1 MPLRL
6 KQDHETRFGPVDY
19 EVYSPGRINL
29 IGEHTDYN
37 GGLVLPAAIDKG
49 IHFYFSFPAGFRQFE
64 LYSENLND
72 RQTFSRETGPL
83 PAENWAK
90 YLQALIELLKKE
102 EKIEVPGFQV
112 SLSGNIPAGGGL
124 SSSAALSAGFL
135 TAINHHLS
143 TGWTAQKMARLAQ
156 YTEHQIGARVGIMDP
171 YAILA
176 GKPGYFVLIDCY
188 KNEHRLIQAHF
199 EDYVLLLAD
208 TGITHDLADSEYN
221 QRRAAC
227 EKTLECVRTF
237 RKAESVSHITWSD
250 LDVLRHKFPEVS
262 VTETEYVLEENLRV
276 REAVKA
282 IGKNQWE
289 TVGQMMY
296 LSHEGLQYKYR
307 VSCPELDF
315 LVKTARE
322 SGLVAGSRM
331 MGGGF
336 GGSTINLLKEA
347 DLKEYQEIAS
357 SAYQQEYQRIPRFF
371 SVHPAGGATIL

>member
-1 MPLRL
+1 MSARL
-6 KQDHETRFGPVDY
+6 KQYHKTRFGPVDY

-49 IHFYFSFPAGFRQFE
+49 IRFYFSFPAGLTQFE
-64 LYSENLND
+64 LYSENLDD
-72 RQTFSRETGPL
+72 RQTFSRETNPL
-83 PAENWAK
+83 PPENWAK
-90 YLQALIELLKKE
+90 YLQALIGLIEKE
-102 EKIEVPGFQV
+102 EKIKVPCFQA
-112 SLSGNIPAGGGL
+112 SLTGNIPAGGGL

-135 TAINHHLS
+135 TAINHHLG
-143 TGWTAQKMARLAQ
+143 TRWKAQKMARLAQ
-156 YTEHQIGARVGIMDP
+156 YTEHRIGARVGIMDP

-176 GKPGYFVLIDCY
+176 GEPGYFVLIDCY
-188 KNEHRLIQAHF
+188 KNEHRLIRAHF

-208 TGITHDLADSEYN
+208 TGVTHDLADSEYN

-237 RKAESVSHITWSD
+237 RQADSVSHITLED
-250 LDVLRHKFPEVS
+250 LEILRRKFPGVS

-282 IGKNQWE
+282 IEQNQWE
-289 TVGQMMY
+289 TVGQLMY
-296 LSHEGLQYKYR
+296 QSHEGLQYKYR
-307 VSCPELDF
+307 VSCAELDF

-322 SGLVAGSRM
+322 SGLVTGSRM

-347 DLKEYQEIAS
+347 DLEKFREIAS
-357 SAYQQEYQRIPRFF
+357 SAYEREYQRLPRFI